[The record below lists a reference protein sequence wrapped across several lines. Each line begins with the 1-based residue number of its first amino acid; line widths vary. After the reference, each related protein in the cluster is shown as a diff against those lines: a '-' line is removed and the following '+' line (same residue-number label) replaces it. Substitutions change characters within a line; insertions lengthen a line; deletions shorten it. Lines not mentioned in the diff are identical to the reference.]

1 MNKEEIEVA
10 LLSQSL
16 FYLHLL
22 CTRNPS
28 KQNDLD
34 DNLERSV
41 FCYYFSIFILV
52 FNDKIS
58 LKPLIILAN
67 YVILGMLHY
76 THYNGLIV
84 FFLIKKCTLNK

>member
-1 MNKEEIEVA
+1 MQTEV
-10 LLSQSL
+10 LQCDHISERKKSL
-16 FYLHLL
+16 VQVQHGE
-22 CTRNPS
+22 PS

-76 THYNGLIV
+76 THYNGLFV
-84 FFLIKKCTLNK
+84 FFLVVRVYAN

>member
-1 MNKEEIEVA
+1 MQIGDYVFERVVGGYRA
-10 LLSQSL
+10 Q
-16 FYLHLL
+16 HGD
-22 CTRNPS
+22 PP
-28 KQNDLD
+28 KQNGLD

-84 FFLIKKCTLNK
+84 FFLITKCTLNR